1 MERRTN
7 MKMYFNSRDYQERL
21 INKAHDLGIKIGWM
35 IGRKLIKKENGR
47 FICLRVINEKT
58 MYNIRKKVENR
69 ELKNKVWEI
78 RLREV
83 AEERLACELET
94 ETERVIYDTVKGK
107 YGGGFALFF
116 AKELYSLIKNPELRP
131 KLSIYEIREKA
142 DLEMYGPGTP
152 SSSED
157 ESIPE

>member
-21 INKAHDLGIKIGWM
+21 INKAHALGVKIGWM
-35 IGRKLIKKENGR
+35 IGRKLIKKENGC

-58 MYNIRKKVENR
+58 MYNIRKKVENKEFR
-69 ELKNKVWEI
+69 NKVWEI
-78 RLREV
+78 RLREA

-116 AKELYSLIKNPELRP
+116 AKELYSLIKNPEPCP
-131 KLSIYEIREKA
+131 KLSIHEIREKA
-142 DLEMYGPGTP
+142 ELEMYGPGTP

>member
-1 MERRTN
+1 MECRTN

-78 RLREV
+78 RLREA

-116 AKELYSLIKNPELRP
+116 AKELYSLIKNPEPLPRMSR
-131 KLSIYEIREKA
+131 LEIREKA
-142 DLEMYGPGTP
+142 ELEMYGPGTP

-157 ESIPE
+157 ECRSV

>member
-1 MERRTN
+1 MECRTN

-78 RLREV
+78 RLREA

-116 AKELYSLIKNPELRP
+116 AKELYSLIKNPALRP

-142 DLEMYGPGTP
+142 DLEMYGPVTP

>member
-78 RLREV
+78 RLREA

-116 AKELYSLIKNPELRP
+116 AKELYSLIKNPEPCP
-131 KLSIYEIREKA
+131 KLSIHEIREKA
-142 DLEMYGPGTP
+142 ELEMYGPGTP